1 MKSRAF
7 AALPVLALLLALAPA
22 SRADDPP
29 PAPVAPTETPA
40 AVPGE
45 TPDSQAPSRVDS
57 KFTSAQIKELEARVA
72 ADSAELQPHFDL
84 GNAYYDQGR
93 LNEALI
99 QFNKVVAMDSTYW
112 KAWVNIGTVNDEL
125 SKTSLATNAFN
136 KAIRLQPRDT
146 FAYVKLA
153 NSSYA
158 HGDVATAMDNYR
170 LALSIDPK
178 CLEAHFMLGN
188 AFAEQEMYRQAVREW
203 KTVQFHGGSSAA
215 ESKLAEDNLETVYA
229 FFAEEPTFLA
239 GLKAIQAGAP
249 RPPAEHKRRPA
260 PAKPSGKK
268 AAPRKTTPKH

>member
-1 MKSRAF
+1 MKSRF
-7 AALPVLALLLALAPA
+7 ALALPVLAMLLALAPA

-29 PAPVAPTETPA
+29 AAA
-40 AVPGE
+40 AVPVA
-45 TPDSQAPSRVDS
+45 TADSAAAPVVPRVDS
-57 KFTSAQIKELEARVA
+57 KFTSAQIKELESKVA
-72 ADSAELQPHFDL
+72 ADSTRLQSRFDL

-99 QFNKVVAMDSTYW
+99 QFNKVVALDSTYW

-125 SKTSLATNAFN
+125 SKIGLATTAFK
-136 KAIRLQPRDT
+136 KAIQLQPKDT

-170 LALSIDPK
+170 NALAIDPK

-203 KTVQFHGGSSAA
+203 KTVQLFGGPGAA
-215 ESKLAEDNLETVYA
+215 ESKLAQDNLETVYA
-229 FFAEEPTFLA
+229 FFAEEPEFL
-239 GLKAIQAGAP
+239 GKLKAIQGGQAQ
-249 RPPAEHKRRPA
+249 PPTEHKLKPA
-260 PAKPSGKK
+260 PAKPGAKK
-268 AAPRKTTPKH
+268 SASKKTTTKK